1 VAEFEKDHHL
11 KEALI
16 HKVSKKED
24 VRIENLELSPKLK
37 VSRIYKHQG
46 KNLSD
51 YDKLDDDGKLVFL
64 AGVFDGEG
72 SFGIWSK
79 LKKRKYLACSVETS
93 DRDMVERFYK
103 FFGGCMYL
111 CKKRQAH
118 HKDTWRWRING
129 LGALQSLDKMISY
142 MCKRRQEKYRNVVE
156 CLKIRT

>member
-1 VAEFEKDHHL
+1 MAEFEKDHHL

-72 SFGIWSK
+72 SFGI
-79 LKKRKYLACSVETS
+79 
-93 DRDMVERFYK
+93 
-103 FFGGCMYL
+103 
-111 CKKRQAH
+111 
-118 HKDTWRWRING
+118 
-129 LGALQSLDKMISY
+129 
-142 MCKRRQEKYRNVVE
+142 
-156 CLKIRT
+156 

>member
-1 VAEFEKDHHL
+1 M
-11 KEALI
+11 
-16 HKVSKKED
+16 
-24 VRIENLELSPKLK
+24 
-37 VSRIYKHQG
+37 
-46 KNLSD
+46 
-51 YDKLDDDGKLVFL
+51 
-64 AGVFDGEG
+64 FDGEG

-79 LKKRKYLACSVETS
+79 LKKRKYLACTVETS
-93 DRDMVERFYK
+93 DRDVVERFYK

-142 MCKRRQEKYRNVVE
+142 MCKRRQEKYKNVVE